1 MRLIGAKVPRV
12 EDRRILTGRGHY
24 IDDLHLPHML
34 HATYLRSP
42 VAHARITAIDVEA
55 ARTAPGVVAVF
66 TGEDMKALS
75 NPIAV
80 PMAMGVKVP
89 VFYPLATDRVR
100 FVGDL
105 VAMVVAQTRYEAED
119 ASELIEVSYDP
130 LPAVATGFAIIWALA
145 WRRGT
150 ELDQQIVR
158 NTGAGVQ
165 LRLERP
171 IDHRVTRAGDLHD
184 QYHIGRLSDRT
195 IHPRCAH
202 HRQIRDQDPARGDPD
217 IDRLQHLQVPIR
229 CVTATSPAARPRSR

>member
-1 MRLIGAKVPRV
+1 MAGS
-12 EDRRILTGRGHY
+12 GRGRRGCAGTRRAACGQLQVVDVLAPAGQDPAVLDPGDLCPTSLIVPSGLAHPLRGEPY
-24 IDDLHLPHML
+24 AFDDRLVTGAAADVARQLHV
-34 HATYLRSP
+34 TYLRSP

-119 ASELIEVSYDP
+119 ASELIEVTYDP
-130 LPAVATGFAIIWALA
+130 LPAVATYEAALDPRA
-145 WRRGT
+145 HRCSTSSTTTSCSPAPTARGT
-150 ELDQQIVR
+150 SMPPSR
-158 NTGAGVQ
+158 RPTGSS
-165 LRLERP
+165 
-171 IDHRVTRAGDLHD
+171 I
-184 QYHIGRLSDRT
+184 
-195 IHPRCAH
+195 
-202 HRQIRDQDPARGDPD
+202 
-217 IDRLQHLQVPIR
+217 
-229 CVTATSPAARPRSR
+229 